1 MNDFGMSHSQE
12 SGPSNLREEMKGP
25 DNINTLLSQ
34 LNKKID
40 LDEPNESVIS
50 VEEIDNLSNASAP
63 SMNRRKRK
71 SDKNTIRL
79 AV

>member
-1 MNDFGMSHSQE
+1 
-12 SGPSNLREEMKGP
+12 MKGP
-25 DNINTLLSQ
+25 DNIDQLLNQ

-40 LDEPNESVIS
+40 IEEKNESTIS
-50 VEEIDNLSNASAP
+50 VEDLDNLSNASAP
-63 SMNRRKRK
+63 SLNRRKRK